1 MAEQL
6 NTINSNELTLVDSLK
21 FLRNGWKVLAI
32 SIFLSVCL
40 GAVYAFFSQ
49 EKFQAIATMQMA
61 STQGGEA
68 SQGTEGTQT
77 ILLEKPNNLVE
88 KLKLPLFYSEKTI
101 EECQLKNHKSP
112 NEFLSKTVKSSLVK
126 NTTYVSIIY
135 IDTASLKANKC
146 LSAVVEDIKN
156 DQAKIVKPILDY
168 RKSQL
173 DLLKSQLSQTT
184 TLNSKSTFFYS
195 QQTLTNEIDKL
206 SLQLATIKNAALLTP
221 IFTPP
226 NRVEPTPTQI
236 LLIFLLLGIFIGLII
251 LKIKKVFN

>member
-1 MAEQL
+1 ME
-6 NTINSNELTLVDSLK
+6 
-21 FLRNGWKVLAI
+21 
-32 SIFLSVCL
+32 
-40 GAVYAFFSQ
+40 
-49 EKFQAIATMQMA
+49 
-61 STQGGEA
+61 
-68 SQGTEGTQT
+68 
-77 ILLEKPNNLVE
+77 
-88 KLKLPLFYSEKTI
+88 LKLPLFYSDKTI

-112 NEFLSKTVKSSLVK
+112 NELLSKTVKSSLVK

-135 IDTASLKANKC
+135 IDTAPIKANKC

-173 DLLKSQLSQTT
+173 DLLKSQLNQTT
-184 TLNSKSTFFYS
+184 TLNSKSTYFYS

-206 SLQLATIKNAALLTP
+206 SLQLATIKNVALLTP

-236 LLIFLLLGIFIGLII
+236 LLIFLILGIFIGLII